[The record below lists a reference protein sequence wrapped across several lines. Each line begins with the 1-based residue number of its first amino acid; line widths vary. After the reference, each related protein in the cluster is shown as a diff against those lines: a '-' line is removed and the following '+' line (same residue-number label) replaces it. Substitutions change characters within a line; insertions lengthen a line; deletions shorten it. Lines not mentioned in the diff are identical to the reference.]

1 MDRSC
6 RDPLGPGHER
16 LVASTAAGGNMGQDS
31 RVAPLI
37 EPPNSVLLVVGREHF
52 TPPSSFNGMA
62 CASTTDC
69 VAIGVVNVDD
79 APTLA
84 GFALEA
90 ARDDLHQ
97 LGQFTLET
105 EGSLSI
111 RDVYNREYE
120 AAGVDPGHVLLTVW
134 GNDEQE
140 PSELILEVQAL

>member
-1 MDRSC
+1 
-6 RDPLGPGHER
+6 
-16 LVASTAAGGNMGQDS
+16 MGQDS

>member
-1 MDRSC
+1 
-6 RDPLGPGHER
+6 
-16 LVASTAAGGNMGQDS
+16 
-31 RVAPLI
+31 
-37 EPPNSVLLVVGREHF
+37 
-52 TPPSSFNGMA
+52 MA

-84 GFALEA
+84 GFAREA

-105 EGSLSI
+105 EGTLSI